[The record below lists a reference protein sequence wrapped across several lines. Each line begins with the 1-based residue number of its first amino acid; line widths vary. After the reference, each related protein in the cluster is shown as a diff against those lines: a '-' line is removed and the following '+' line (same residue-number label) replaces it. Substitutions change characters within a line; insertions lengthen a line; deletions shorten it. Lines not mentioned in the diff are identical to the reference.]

1 MTAHPPQMMTGNPPW
16 DHMSNKIAVL
26 FHIAS
31 AKEPPKVKRS
41 GKRAFEAVKGALPW
55 CRRCSA

>member
-1 MTAHPPQMMTGNPPW
+1 MMTGNPPW

-31 AKEPPKVKRS
+31 AKEPPKVDP
-41 GKRAFEAVKGALPW
+41 RAHATH
-55 CRRCSA
+55 SS